1 MSVSVLVALP
11 DNVYHRA
18 ENIARLTS
26 RDVADVLADTIE
38 ISLPSVN
45 VNPKHPLE
53 IKGLSDDAVLAWVG
67 QEMEPDADQ
76 RLSYLLGQQQDGL
89 LGETERMELAA
100 LMQLYQEGLLR
111 KAQALAEAVH
121 RGLIDPIGS

>member
-1 MSVSVLVALP
+1 MF
-11 DNVYHRA
+11 VY
-18 ENIARLTS
+18 
-26 RDVADVLADTIE
+26 
-38 ISLPSVN
+38 P
-45 VNPKHPLE
+45 P
-53 IKGLSDDAVLAWVG
+53 
-67 QEMEPDADQ
+67 QEPDADQ
-76 RLSYLLGQQQDGL
+76 RLSYLLSQQQDGL

>member
-11 DNVYHRA
+11 EYVYHRA

-45 VNPKHPLE
+45 VDSEHPLE
-53 IKGLSDDAVLAWVG
+53 IKRLSDDAVLVWAG
-67 QEMEPDADQ
+67 HEMEPDEDR
-76 RLSYLLGQQQDGL
+76 RLSYLLGQQQEGL
-89 LGETERMELAA
+89 LTETERMELAA

-121 RGLIDPIGS
+121 RGLIPRIGP